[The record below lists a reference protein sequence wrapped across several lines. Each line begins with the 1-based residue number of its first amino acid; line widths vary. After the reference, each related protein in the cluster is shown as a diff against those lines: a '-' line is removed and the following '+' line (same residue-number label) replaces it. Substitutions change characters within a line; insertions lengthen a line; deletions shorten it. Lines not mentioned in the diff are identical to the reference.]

1 MSTLRVAVKKTNE
14 VNTSRARKREL
25 AREMRCQKERERES
39 VCVMKGKER
48 HYYLPV
54 RLLMRSHNLFLAA
67 RRPHCTAKR
76 ELFRQLWAY

>member
-14 VNTSRARKREL
+14 VNRSRARKREL
-25 AREMRCQKERERES
+25 AREMRCQKEREC
-39 VCVMKGKER
+39 VCDEGKER

-54 RLLMRSHNLFLAA
+54 RLRSHNLFLAA

-76 ELFRQLWAY
+76 E

>member
-25 AREMRCQKERERES
+25 AREMRCQKERES